1 MGMLESKGAEKMKMI
16 DMAALLIGV
25 IGCINWGL
33 IGIANF
39 NLVEFLFGSIPFLV
53 MVVYLLVGIS
63 GIYLLTFF
71 SKIQ

>member
-1 MGMLESKGAEKMKMI
+1 MKVI
-16 DMAALLIGV
+16 DMTALLIGV
-25 IGCINWGL
+25 IGCVNWGL

-53 MVVYLLVGIS
+53 MVIYLLVGLS

>member
-1 MGMLESKGAEKMKMI
+1 MKMI

-53 MVVYLLVGIS
+53 MIVYLLVGIS
-63 GIYLLTFF
+63 GVYLLTFF

>member
-1 MGMLESKGAEKMKMI
+1 MKVI
-16 DMAALLIGV
+16 DMTALLIGV
-25 IGCINWGL
+25 IGCVNWGL
-33 IGIANF
+33 IGVANF

-53 MVVYLLVGIS
+53 MVIYLLVGLS

>member
-1 MGMLESKGAEKMKMI
+1 MKI
-16 DMAALLIGV
+16 LDMTALLIGV

-33 IGIANF
+33 IGIAGF

-53 MVVYLLVGIS
+53 MVVYLLVGLS

-71 SKIQ
+71 SKIH

>member
-1 MGMLESKGAEKMKMI
+1 MKMI
-16 DMAALLIGV
+16 DMAALLIGD

-53 MVVYLLVGIS
+53 MIVYLLVGIS
-63 GIYLLTFF
+63 GVYLLTFF
-71 SKIQ
+71 SKIH

>member
-1 MGMLESKGAEKMKMI
+1 MKMI

>member
-1 MGMLESKGAEKMKMI
+1 MKVI
-16 DMAALLIGV
+16 DMTALLIGV
-25 IGCINWGL
+25 IGCVNWGL

-53 MVVYLLVGIS
+53 MVIYLLAGLS

>member
-1 MGMLESKGAEKMKMI
+1 MKMI

-53 MVVYLLVGIS
+53 MVIYLLVGIS

>member
-1 MGMLESKGAEKMKMI
+1 MGMLEIKELKKMKMI

-53 MVVYLLVGIS
+53 MIVYLLVGIS
-63 GIYLLTFF
+63 GVYLLTFF